1 MGDQL
6 NFKQVPFDTM
16 YYNNLSKQ
24 AGQVL
29 IECDPNRTVLKII
42 ESCITKNNTVLTDAE
57 LAQWI
62 FRYHVQRTKN
72 HVENVKLCANYLRD
86 FFKFGEYFAR
96 FIAKVQH
103 HDYDKLQGNE
113 HVASFALNAPLYKY
127 KDLYEISPESKR
139 VYEEIEWVK
148 HHMLNDHHP
157 ENYMHR
163 PDPEKNQWVIS
174 DEELEDTYKDKGGHP
189 AILMALGEMVADWA
203 AVGIEMGDTAKDWWL
218 RNKDKQWSYGPK
230 YTQALE
236 ACLEWIPSKLYVQ
249 SSEPI
254 PEPPKLK
261 MNVTSNI
268 SEERISQ
275 AVVNNIKDGLVYHA
289 SPIKLAFLAGK
300 HTGNWS
306 GEQGNVF
313 VTPVKGLAA
322 CFVINKND
330 VVDKAEQQ
338 LGGRLIGLNFGYDI
352 WNKPIDKLRALPRE
366 IVVTLNVRGLKPFT
380 GESTGYLYTIDYTKY
395 ADKTHMFRKNPNS
408 DVEFLIEGDVH
419 YKLCEKITIKWK
431 CVSSED
437 DIKRHGEAKVDSETS
452 LEKYDEQKLRDSV
465 YSEETAHLVIRK
477 ESDINSISDLKAFFS
492 HCKYGLVDI
501 SAGKLWSETHNNTT
515 EQDYDDN
522 WKLLSANELIK
533 YKCGICYDTV
543 LLTKTVFD
551 RLNIKYKLFFAY
563 CNKGDGPTHTFII
576 YQDSDR
582 WRWLEGSWGSFK
594 KNSFVSPNSNTL
606 VSWIGKALANNAGI
620 QQQILE
626 LNNYPKPGVT
636 MKEFQHA
643 VLRGSKWGLV
653 NVDRTSQ
660 TSLETYDPPYTE
672 QQMRDHGYSEDVIA
686 RLKNDPV
693 HKWRMETGIE
703 LIHIEPTR
711 TELKRIWKNWNQMT
725 DTQKKISDRKC
736 KELFGCDNTSLY
748 EYLIPQYK
756 VESPGK
762 GAIKY
767 PKNDTKESSI
777 STEVME
783 LLSDTVEEK
792 RLTAL
797 AKPLYVPTGKN
808 SWEHIQQDVGN
819 AVAMVRAI
827 KHRRLTLQEYATILF
842 HDCAVKSRKSK
853 DKHGLY
859 SAELAKS
866 ILLKTEYFTEEAIE
880 AICTAIVEHDFDTNP
895 KSIYTS
901 ELSDLL
907 ASADFNPPNVAW
919 ILNKSYAW
927 GLSKGFSHDECISNS
942 LKTIPEKYG
951 SHGTVV
957 IPKLY
962 GEFYKNQIP
971 VMQRTFDKLTREEC
985 ERIIMDYRKRHHLND
1000 HDTSLPD
1007 PSLESVYDVST
1018 TLSSVSDEGL
1028 FDPVVEDDMYYT
1040 IRNFPVLQFFNKLRK
1055 EYKTTKLEHLFK
1067 VIGIRFFFAQKRT
1080 INIHK
1085 FFIPE
1090 LLYLLDK
1097 FQFPVSLINTIK
1109 SNTWVGTVVQP
1120 TESVDLSV
1128 LNSEINTKFYD
1139 HQIEFIKNYVSN
1151 KTTNHLRGYLLSF
1164 EQGLGKTIT
1173 ALGLMT
1179 ALKKEH
1185 VVIICPKNTMLETW
1199 NAHLI
1204 KFFNQKQE
1212 VWIAGYTKG
1221 PLVTSYRWII
1231 VNYERIDEVKEFL
1244 IKNKLNNLGVIVDES
1259 HNFLRTSSQRTQL
1272 LIDLV
1277 KYNQSADILMMS
1289 GTPIKCVGNELLPI
1303 MQVLDPY
1310 CDEEAIT
1317 IFKRTFGFN
1326 TSIAND
1332 VLNARLDRM
1341 MTRVRKDILDLPEKK
1356 ETTINVRMPT
1366 GWKYTASQVEKE
1378 IVDFV
1383 KKRQDY
1389 YNQNLQSYLDA
1400 FEEVIEWLRDE
1411 PTVGG
1416 QPEFQRYLSIIGW
1429 LRESNI
1435 SDARGNADIVWA
1447 NQYEKDV
1454 LIPALPED
1462 LRKQFI
1468 WSKSVV
1474 KYLPLKIKGEVI
1486 GQLLT
1491 RLRMQMTS
1499 EMMQAAELKQ
1509 YVDNA
1514 MKKTVVFTSYVDTIE
1529 LVYNYFQKE
1538 GYSPLAVYG
1547 KTSSELTNIV
1557 KRFQED
1563 QSLNPLI
1570 ASLKMLST
1578 GATLTA
1584 ANTVIFLN
1592 KPWRSIEY
1600 QQASDRVH
1608 RIGQDTD
1615 CEIISLVLDTGK
1627 EANLST
1633 RMEDIMQWSGDQ
1645 FDQIVDKKEREEVKT
1660 FFRGF
1665 ESLDIPDDCI
1675 VSEES
1680 HAVVVKNPGIAFYAT
1695 NERLRR
1701 YIRPQWKGEI
1711 LLAKSRDHAII
1722 SYCRSVIKKYK
1733 QAESGLLQC
1742 NYDAARVYGGGNK
1755 VIVPCKWSGPKNDPF
1770 IKKAIEKQNV
1780 FVYEFDTTDC
1790 HGEFTAEAI
1799 EHGHILRYEGEA
1811 KDLPITRAKE
1821 YAAVDIQITFAI
1833 DDELKSTEGISM
1845 ESFAMEAQS
1854 SSTPS
1859 DIAQKKKKILDYI
1872 CKLCDTMEPSGLNSK
1887 RYRQIIGQMND
1898 KEFDRFMNYM
1908 KEGKWQLHLVAPNM
1922 IVNLQNE
1929 DLLKACDMI
1938 GLDLFQRVWMYDRA
1952 TGRKYL
1958 TDNKYMFVKLPIR
1971 RQQQFL
1977 DEKISVP
1984 DNDRTIDG
1992 LTGQVTGDSRACS
2005 ITNPEI
2011 QILAARGLDKT
2022 MQELVNVRGGN
2033 IHGYSEF
2040 RRMLEENGEA
2050 DLDMIDPN
2058 SRTRAS
2064 VVGGK
2069 LLQSMMLDTNL

>member
-1 MGDQL
+1 MSDQL

-16 YYNNLSKQ
+16 YYNNLSKKG
-24 AGQVL
+24 GQVL

-42 ESCITKNNTVLTDAE
+42 ETCITKNNTVLSDAE

-62 FRYHVQRTKN
+62 LRYHVQRTKN
-72 HVENVKLCANYLRD
+72 HVENVKLCANYLRE
-86 FFKFGEYFAR
+86 FFQFGGYFDR
-96 FIAKVQH
+96 FIAKVQQ

-127 KDLYEISPESKR
+127 KDLYEISPEAKR
-139 VYEEIEWVK
+139 VYEEIEWPK
-148 HHMLNDHHP
+148 HHQLNDHHP

-163 PDPEKNQWVIS
+163 PDPEKEQWVIT
-174 DEELEDTYKDKGGHP
+174 DEELEDAYKDKGGHP

-218 RNKDKQWSYGPK
+218 KNKDKRWSYGPR

-395 ADKTHMFRKNPNS
+395 ADKTHMFHKNPNS

-419 YKLCEKITIKWK
+419 YKSCEKITIKWK

-437 DIKRHGEAKVDSETS
+437 DIKRHGEAKVDS
-452 LEKYDEQKLRDSV
+452 
-465 YSEETAHLVIRK
+465 
-477 ESDINSISDLKAFFS
+477 
-492 HCKYGLVDI
+492 
-501 SAGKLWSETHNNTT
+501 
-515 EQDYDDN
+515 
-522 WKLLSANELIK
+522 
-533 YKCGICYDTV
+533 
-543 LLTKTVFD
+543 
-551 RLNIKYKLFFAY
+551 
-563 CNKGDGPTHTFII
+563 
-576 YQDSDR
+576 
-582 WRWLEGSWGSFK
+582 
-594 KNSFVSPNSNTL
+594 
-606 VSWIGKALANNAGI
+606 
-620 QQQILE
+620 
-626 LNNYPKPGVT
+626 
-636 MKEFQHA
+636 
-643 VLRGSKWGLV
+643 
-653 NVDRTSQ
+653 
-660 TSLETYDPPYTE
+660 
-672 QQMRDHGYSEDVIA
+672 
-686 RLKNDPV
+686 
-693 HKWRMETGIE
+693 
-703 LIHIEPTR
+703 
-711 TELKRIWKNWNQMT
+711 
-725 DTQKKISDRKC
+725 
-736 KELFGCDNTSLY
+736 
-748 EYLIPQYK
+748 
-756 VESPGK
+756 
-762 GAIKY
+762 
-767 PKNDTKESSI
+767 
-777 STEVME
+777 
-783 LLSDTVEEK
+783 
-792 RLTAL
+792 
-797 AKPLYVPTGKN
+797 
-808 SWEHIQQDVGN
+808 
-819 AVAMVRAI
+819 
-827 KHRRLTLQEYATILF
+827 
-842 HDCAVKSRKSK
+842 
-853 DKHGLY
+853 
-859 SAELAKS
+859 
-866 ILLKTEYFTEEAIE
+866 
-880 AICTAIVEHDFDTNP
+880 
-895 KSIYTS
+895 
-901 ELSDLL
+901 
-907 ASADFNPPNVAW
+907 
-919 ILNKSYAW
+919 
-927 GLSKGFSHDECISNS
+927 
-942 LKTIPEKYG
+942 
-951 SHGTVV
+951 
-957 IPKLY
+957 
-962 GEFYKNQIP
+962 
-971 VMQRTFDKLTREEC
+971 
-985 ERIIMDYRKRHHLND
+985 
-1000 HDTSLPD
+1000 D
-1007 PSLESVYDVST
+1007 PSLESVYNVST

-1028 FDPVVEDDMYYT
+1028 FDPVVEEGMYYT
-1040 IRNFPVLQFFNKLRK
+1040 IRNFPVVQFFNKLRK

-1090 LLYLLDK
+1090 LIYLLDK
-1097 FQFPVSLINTIK
+1097 FRFPVSLIDTIK
-1109 SNTWVGTVVQP
+1109 SHTWVGDVVQP
-1120 TESVDLSV
+1120 TEFADLTV
-1128 LNSEINTKFYD
+1128 LNKEINAKFYE

-1151 KTTNHLRGYLLSF
+1151 KTMNHLRGYLLSF

-1204 KFFNQKQE
+1204 KFFNQKQK
-1212 VWIAGYTKG
+1212 VWVAGYTKG
-1221 PLVTSYRWII
+1221 PLTTSYRWII

-1244 IKNKLNNLGVIVDES
+1244 VKNKLNNLGVIVDES
-1259 HNFLRTSSQRTQL
+1259 HNFLRTSSLRTQL
-1272 LIDLV
+1272 LLDLAR
-1277 KYNQSADILMMS
+1277 YNQNADLLLLS
-1289 GTPIKCVGNELLPI
+1289 GTPIKCAGVELIPI
-1303 MQVLDPY
+1303 MSVLDPY
-1310 CDEEAIT
+1310 FDEEACT
-1317 IFKRTFGFN
+1317 IFKATFGFN
-1326 TSIAND
+1326 TAIAND
-1332 VLNARLDRM
+1332 VLNARLTRM
-1341 MTRVRKDILDLPEKK
+1341 ITRVTKDILSLPEKK
-1356 ETTINVRMPT
+1356 ETTVSVHMPT
-1366 GWKYTASQVEKE
+1366 GWKYTVSQVEKQ
-1378 IVDFV
+1378 IVTFV
-1383 KKRQDY
+1383 KERQDY
-1389 YNQNLQSYLDA
+1389 YQQNLTTYITA
-1400 FEEVIEWLRDE
+1400 FEEAIKWLQNE
-1411 PTVGG
+1411 PGIG
-1416 QPEFQRYLSIIGW
+1416 DQPEFQRYMDTIDELKN
-1429 LRESNI
+1429 SNI
-1435 SDARGNADIVWA
+1435 VDARGNADIVWA
-1447 NQYEKDV
+1447 NQYERDV
-1454 LIPALPED
+1454 LIPALPDD
-1462 LRKQFI
+1462 LRKKFI

-1486 GQLLT
+1486 GTLLT
-1491 RLRMQMTS
+1491 HLRMQMTT
-1499 EMMQAAELKQ
+1499 EMLQAADIKQ
-1509 YVDNA
+1509 YVDKA

-1529 LVYNYFQKE
+1529 VAYNYFQSN
-1538 GYSPLAVYG
+1538 GYNVAAVYG
-1547 KTSSELTNIV
+1547 KTASELTATV

-1563 QSLNPLI
+1563 QSVNPLI
-1570 ASLKMLST
+1570 ASLKMIST

-1633 RMEDIMQWSGDQ
+1633 RMEDIMQWSSDQ
-1645 FDQIVDKKEREEVKT
+1645 FDQIVDKKEREMMRK

-1665 ESLDIPDDCI
+1665 ESLDIPEDCNEFNDSFSENMNCDVVSNELFSFFGNNGSTPISIKSLDKMKLQTLSKHSDLIEALDQWILVPDKRLLPKLIELGKI
-1675 VSEES
+1675 VDSIYSIKEMTVYRGIDVGFMYKGKIQDTMGLTEGFFNTLKDGVGIGYTFKYGITKPLSTTTDVKIASAFGSVIVEGSIPRFVSKLVITDELSYLVCKRRNIEPSTQKECIIFPGSHIAFKVISTGSQEVFNASLEQYDPPYNEEQMREHGYAEEVIERLKRDPAHSWRMKTGIELIHIELTRTELKRIWKNWQQMTPDQKRISDRKCRELFGCDNKTLYEYLIPQYKVESPDKGVVKYPPKSDGSSSESISADTKTKIKEITFPSEEIDTL
-1680 HAVVVKNPGIAFYAT
+1680 K
-1695 NERLRR
+1695 
-1701 YIRPQWKGEI
+1701 
-1711 LLAKSRDHAII
+1711 
-1722 SYCRSVIKKYK
+1722 
-1733 QAESGLLQC
+1733 
-1742 NYDAARVYGGGNK
+1742 
-1755 VIVPCKWSGPKNDPF
+1755 
-1770 IKKAIEKQNV
+1770 KQNRIV
-1780 FVYEFDTTDC
+1780 TTRVSADYNKFFVDDLVQTPWGDIFKVTKREEISDV
-1790 HGEFTAEAI
+1790 
-1799 EHGHILRYEGEA
+1799 
-1811 KDLPITRAKE
+1811 KDHP
-1821 YAAVDIQITFAI
+1821 YFN
-1833 DDELKSTEGISM
+1833 ELTEGQKKFLSKYDKIAVLTLMKTKVQDALSLEQLDSSM
-1845 ESFAMEAQS
+1845 EAST
-1854 SSTPS
+1854 TPS
-1859 DIAQKKKKILDYI
+1859 KIAQKKKKILDYI

-1887 RYRQIIGQMND
+1887 RYRRIIGQMND
-1898 KEFDRFMNYM
+1898 KEFDQFMNYM

-1929 DLLKACDMI
+1929 DLLKACDLI

-1992 LTGQVTGDSRACS
+1992 LTGQVTGDSRSCS

-2022 MQELVNVRGGN
+2022 MQELVNIRGGN

-2064 VVGGK
+2064 VVGSK

>member
-1 MGDQL
+1 MSDQL

-174 DEELEDTYKDKGGHP
+174 DEELENTYKDKGGHP

-203 AVGIEMGDTAKDWWL
+203 AVSIEMGDTAKDWWL
-218 RNKDKQWSYGPK
+218 RNKDKRWSYGPK

-338 LGGRLIGLNFGYDI
+338 LGGRLIGLNFGYDV
-352 WNKPIDKLRALPRE
+352 WNKPVDKLRTLPRE

-380 GESTGYLYTIDYTKY
+380 GESTGYLYTIDYIKY

-419 YKLCEKITIKWK
+419 YKSCEKITIKWK
-431 CVSSED
+431 GVSSED

-594 KNSFVSPNSNTL
+594 RNSFVSPNSNTL

-686 RLKNDPV
+686 RLKND
-693 HKWRMETGIE
+693 
-703 LIHIEPTR
+703 
-711 TELKRIWKNWNQMT
+711 
-725 DTQKKISDRKC
+725 
-736 KELFGCDNTSLY
+736 
-748 EYLIPQYK
+748 
-756 VESPGK
+756 
-762 GAIKY
+762 
-767 PKNDTKESSI
+767 TKESSI

-783 LLSDTVEEK
+783 LLNDTVEEK

-797 AKPLYVPTGKN
+797 AKPLYAPTGKN

-819 AVAMVRAI
+819 AVTMIQAI

-853 DKHGLY
+853 NKHGLY

-866 ILLKTEYFTEEAIE
+866 ILLKTEYFTEEAVE

-985 ERIIMDYRKRHHLND
+985 ERIIMDYRRRHGLKEGD
-1000 HDTSLPD
+1000 LSLPD
-1007 PSLESVYDVST
+1007 PSLESISSDV
-1018 TLSSVSDEGL
+1018 
-1028 FDPVVEDDMYYT
+1028 
-1040 IRNFPVLQFFNKLRK
+1040 K
-1055 EYKTTKLEHLFK
+1055 FK
-1067 VIGIRFFFAQKRT
+1067 GCA
-1080 INIHK
+1080 
-1085 FFIPE
+1085 
-1090 LLYLLDK
+1090 
-1097 FQFPVSLINTIK
+1097 
-1109 SNTWVGTVVQP
+1109 
-1120 TESVDLSV
+1120 
-1128 LNSEINTKFYD
+1128 
-1139 HQIEFIKNYVSN
+1139 
-1151 KTTNHLRGYLLSF
+1151 
-1164 EQGLGKTIT
+1164 
-1173 ALGLMT
+1173 
-1179 ALKKEH
+1179 
-1185 VVIICPKNTMLETW
+1185 
-1199 NAHLI
+1199 
-1204 KFFNQKQE
+1204 
-1212 VWIAGYTKG
+1212 
-1221 PLVTSYRWII
+1221 
-1231 VNYERIDEVKEFL
+1231 
-1244 IKNKLNNLGVIVDES
+1244 
-1259 HNFLRTSSQRTQL
+1259 
-1272 LIDLV
+1272 
-1277 KYNQSADILMMS
+1277 
-1289 GTPIKCVGNELLPI
+1289 
-1303 MQVLDPY
+1303 
-1310 CDEEAIT
+1310 
-1317 IFKRTFGFN
+1317 
-1326 TSIAND
+1326 
-1332 VLNARLDRM
+1332 
-1341 MTRVRKDILDLPEKK
+1341 
-1356 ETTINVRMPT
+1356 
-1366 GWKYTASQVEKE
+1366 
-1378 IVDFV
+1378 
-1383 KKRQDY
+1383 
-1389 YNQNLQSYLDA
+1389 
-1400 FEEVIEWLRDE
+1400 
-1411 PTVGG
+1411 
-1416 QPEFQRYLSIIGW
+1416 
-1429 LRESNI
+1429 
-1435 SDARGNADIVWA
+1435 
-1447 NQYEKDV
+1447 
-1454 LIPALPED
+1454 
-1462 LRKQFI
+1462 
-1468 WSKSVV
+1468 
-1474 KYLPLKIKGEVI
+1474 
-1486 GQLLT
+1486 
-1491 RLRMQMTS
+1491 
-1499 EMMQAAELKQ
+1499 
-1509 YVDNA
+1509 
-1514 MKKTVVFTSYVDTIE
+1514 
-1529 LVYNYFQKE
+1529 
-1538 GYSPLAVYG
+1538 
-1547 KTSSELTNIV
+1547 SSE
-1557 KRFQED
+1557 F
-1563 QSLNPLI
+1563 
-1570 ASLKMLST
+1570 
-1578 GATLTA
+1578 
-1584 ANTVIFLN
+1584 
-1592 KPWRSIEY
+1592 
-1600 QQASDRVH
+1600 
-1608 RIGQDTD
+1608 
-1615 CEIISLVLDTGK
+1615 
-1627 EANLST
+1627 
-1633 RMEDIMQWSGDQ
+1633 
-1645 FDQIVDKKEREEVKT
+1645 
-1660 FFRGF
+1660 
-1665 ESLDIPDDCI
+1665 
-1675 VSEES
+1675 VSEE
-1680 HAVVVKNPGIAFYAT
+1680 
-1695 NERLRR
+1695 
-1701 YIRPQWKGEI
+1701 
-1711 LLAKSRDHAII
+1711 
-1722 SYCRSVIKKYK
+1722 
-1733 QAESGLLQC
+1733 
-1742 NYDAARVYGGGNK
+1742 
-1755 VIVPCKWSGPKNDPF
+1755 
-1770 IKKAIEKQNV
+1770 
-1780 FVYEFDTTDC
+1780 
-1790 HGEFTAEAI
+1790 
-1799 EHGHILRYEGEA
+1799 
-1811 KDLPITRAKE
+1811 
-1821 YAAVDIQITFAI
+1821 
-1833 DDELKSTEGISM
+1833 
-1845 ESFAMEAQS
+1845 AQQ

-1859 DIAQKKKKILDYI
+1859 KIAQKKKKILDFI

-1887 RYRQIIGQMND
+1887 RYRRIIGQMND
-1898 KEFDRFMNYM
+1898 KEFDQFMNYM

-1929 DLLKACDMI
+1929 DLLKACDLI